1 MTWPAPYE
9 CGPTPFSGRRVADG
23 LVAMSMDTEAALREY
38 LRTVAKVPTIGRIG
52 PVARA
57 FDFVATAAPGIRE
70 ILTVGKLC
78 FEVREGHYDLVVVD
92 AASTGNVVGQLA
104 APTGI
109 NELIRVGVVRS
120 QTDWILEILGDP
132 DRTGAVLVTT
142 PEEMPVTE
150 AVDLAGRLSTET
162 PVHLACVVANRVLP
176 ELFGRSEEQIFNE
189 LVWPARLD
197 LLARELDTSPRGRGG
212 RARSGATRGDRTTGR
227 RCPPRATAGSHS
239 CGSSLVVPAVPLCA
253 VARVACGSAGRPCA
267 LGGARHVSE
276 SRRQPE
282 RGVAPAPSRAAQR
295 TPTSRGS
302 GGSGRS
308 ARAGSVVDPEQTRHL
323 EQLLSAKE
331 IVVACGPG
339 GVGKTTTSAALAA
352 TAAARLGGRVLVLT
366 VDPARRLADALG
378 VGGLGN
384 VAETRAGR
392 GILRSRRTPE
402 G

>member
-1 MTWPAPYE
+1 MPELLAHRLLFVTGKGGVGKTTVAAAIALLASEQGRRTLICEVEPKGDLARAYE

-197 LLARELDTSPRGRGG
+197 LLARELDTSRE
-212 RARSGATRGDRTTGR
+212 
-227 RCPPRATAGSHS
+227 
-239 CGSSLVVPAVPLCA
+239 VVEDV
-253 VARVACGSAGRPCA
+253 
-267 LGGARHVSE
+267 LG
-276 SRRQPE
+276 
-282 RGVAPAPSRAAQR
+282 
-295 TPTSRGS
+295 
-302 GGSGRS
+302 
-308 ARAGSVVDPEQTRHL
+308 
-323 EQLLSAKE
+323 
-331 IVVACGPG
+331 
-339 GVGKTTTSAALAA
+339 
-352 TAAARLGGRVLVLT
+352 AARLAVTVRRDGVAHLERLRAAISAEVPLLYLPYLFARSHGLRAVRQVAHALSEELVT
-366 VDPARRLADALG
+366 
-378 VGGLGN
+378 
-384 VAETRAGR
+384 
-392 GILRSRRTPE
+392 
-402 G
+402 